1 MPRQRVT
8 SYEAAQHLAG
18 MVIGQFEYDEPLVV
32 RERLSVDTDR
42 VVKELLLLRTFAVDA
57 ATQLISQSIP
67 KAADVESAYFDMMTS
82 MLKDIGALRYCE
94 ARYEVYLW
102 VM

>member
-1 MPRQRVT
+1 
-8 SYEAAQHLAG
+8 
-18 MVIGQFEYDEPLVV
+18 LV
-32 RERLSVDTDR
+32 
-42 VVKELLLLRTFAVDA
+42 
-57 ATQLISQSIP
+57 SQSIP

-94 ARYEVYLW
+94 ARYEVYLR